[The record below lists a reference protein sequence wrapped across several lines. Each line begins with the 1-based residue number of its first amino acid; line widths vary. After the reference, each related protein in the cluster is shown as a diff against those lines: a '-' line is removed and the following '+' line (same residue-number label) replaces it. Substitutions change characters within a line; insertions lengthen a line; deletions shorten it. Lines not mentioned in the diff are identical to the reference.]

1 MNSHPTFKTSLSRSF
16 LLASLAAGIGLG
28 STVALAADE
37 AAKPAARSDGLGAA
51 LNDSAITTRVKAK
64 LMGESS
70 LKNSDISVTTT
81 NGVVTLEGQASSG
94 EAKSAAESA
103 TRAVDGV
110 RSVDNNLKT
119 PSASS
124 AGARTKAAV
133 ARTGQAVSDSWITTK
148 VKSEI
153 LAGSVKEGFDVSVET
168 IDGVVVLKGRLPDQP
183 ALDHVRK
190 MTLQVK
196 GVKSVD
202 SSAVSVGGK

>member
-124 AGARTKAAV
+124 AGARQFSHVT
-133 ARTGQAVSDSWITTK
+133 TGRFPR
-148 VKSEI
+148 
-153 LAGSVKEGFDVSVET
+153 AG
-168 IDGVVVLKGRLPDQP
+168 
-183 ALDHVRK
+183 RK
-190 MTLQVK
+190 MEKCCVQLSH
-196 GVKSVD
+196 GLRCCSLLRPED
-202 SSAVSVGGK
+202 G